1 MLIIVYKS
9 YFYLAFS
16 ISVYIIKA
24 VNLIKS
30 VRIIQI
36 EKKTV
41 YNRCKFCVIGDI
53 EVYCSLRRDTFFGRT
68 LECTE
73 CTQLLQSFSK
83 QRMYM

>member
-36 EKKTV
+36 EKKQFIIV
-41 YNRCKFCVIGDI
+41 ANFV
-53 EVYCSLRRDTFFGRT
+53 
-68 LECTE
+68 
-73 CTQLLQSFSK
+73 
-83 QRMYM
+83 